1 MYIHT
6 YLRMHER
13 PMQNSGGVTNFYAIR
28 PRAFRLLHNYFL
40 IFGGINS
47 CVMLPVGLKESK
59 SSSLP
64 ANTIAESGL
73 TPVSTAVPQHGL
85 SSSLTSTVNIC
96 KYSCTDKAIAEGENV
111 CEAQLNAALFEAEVE
126 TEMNSNMNIVDLF
139 KEKAAKRGITV
150 QDVTDSLQ
158 NQSSEQNSIIT
169 GDCGAVTESTEGAFP
184 GGNVVVKSETLP
196 VTSKPDL
203 TKGAVMSTSMD
214 NTRKHDLALDNN
226 TLSNPDSDIE
236 PKIED
241 LKKETHESGMED
253 VTSDHDF
260 QSSDLEKSVNN
271 SAISEVC
278 TSVTTSE
285 DALAAENSSVVTTP
299 LVKDAQVAAFQEIAH
314 LKGIKV
320 GDNKTCSNTSPCDGQ
335 LTVIIEAEEFAEY
348 DEQIARFQEMAR
360 LNGIKVGDI
369 NTRKQLSSDSFSE
382 YIEPVMTENVL
393 ESEYYT
399 DMCLYTYPIEQDP
412 QIARFQELARL
423 NGIKVNNS
431 RSSSYSSVST
441 TNSEDYLCYPED
453 EIFSVAMHS
462 LDKKGDIFEELA
474 KRNGIKVGKKVVPS
488 DSPIVKT
495 SSINGCGAVPLFGSV
510 FSQASTQTE
519 VKIVMDGCSQ
529 TREEDHGILKQ
540 TAGVQVSATKE
551 AFGEEYL
558 LWKLDDNASEDDVEL
573 CYKELYFDERK
584 AREGLSSSLQNE
596 KDVSANAR
604 HNHKRVMDQLKEE
617 LSSKSEE
624 IEVCTLNKENGM
636 V

>member
-1 MYIHT
+1 
-6 YLRMHER
+6 
-13 PMQNSGGVTNFYAIR
+13 
-28 PRAFRLLHNYFL
+28 
-40 IFGGINS
+40 
-47 CVMLPVGLKESK
+47 MLPVGLKESK

-169 GDCGAVTESTEGAFP
+169 GDCGAVTESTEGAFLE
-184 GGNVVVKSETLP
+184 GNVVVKSETLP

-214 NTRKHDLALDNN
+214 NTRKHDVALDNN

-320 GDNKTCSNTSPCDGQ
+320 GDDKTCSDTSPCDGQ
-335 LTVIIEAEEFAEY
+335 LTAIIEAEEFAEY

-360 LNGIKVGDI
+360 LNGIKVGDS

-441 TNSEDYLCYPED
+441 TNSEDHLCYPED

-495 SSINGCGAVPLFGSV
+495 SSVNGCGAVPLFGSV

-596 KDVSANAR
+596 KDMSANAR

-617 LSSKSEE
+617 LTSKSEE